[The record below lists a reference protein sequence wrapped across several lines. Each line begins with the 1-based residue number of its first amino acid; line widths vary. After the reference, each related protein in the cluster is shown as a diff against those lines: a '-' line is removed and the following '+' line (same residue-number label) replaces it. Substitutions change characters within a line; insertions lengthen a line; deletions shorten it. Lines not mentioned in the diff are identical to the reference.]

1 MTIWTGQDLTFSYNF
16 PVLGDVFTGSPINFV
31 ADGSSHLSTLSSLSP
46 ATFSVTGIA
55 PNEAQISYLYP
66 ASQYPSGFILTPAA
80 FNGFVIS
87 GPSGDSSIVA
97 AFVDPSSTAT
107 GLNDA
112 SVGFSTDSVTV
123 NLAGDNF
130 FAGSVGLIDVQFAV
144 PEPST
149 WPIMILGLCAL
160 CFLVYRRRFL
170 VYRRQ
175 PLSGLETARTR

>member
-1 MTIWTGQDLTFSYNF
+1 MTIWTGQDLTFNYNF
-16 PVLGDVFTGSPINFV
+16 PALGDVFTGSPINFV
-31 ADGSSHLSTLSSLSP
+31 ADGSLNLSTLSNLSP

-66 ASQYPSGFILTPAA
+66 ASQYPNGFGLNDAS

-87 GPSGDSSIVA
+87 GPSGVSSIVA
-97 AFVDPSSTAT
+97 AFVDPGSTVT
-107 GLNDA
+107 GLIDS
-112 SVGFSTDSVTV
+112 SVSFSTDSVTV

-149 WPIMILGLCAL
+149 FAIMVLGFCAL
-160 CFLVYRRRFL
+160 YLLVHRRRNRS
-170 VYRRQ
+170 VD
-175 PLSGLETARTR
+175 

>member
-1 MTIWTGQDLTFSYNF
+1 MTIWTGQDLTFNYNF
-16 PVLGDVFTGSPINFV
+16 PALGDVFTGSPINFV
-31 ADGSSHLSTLSSLSP
+31 ADGSSNLSTLSTLSP

-66 ASQYPSGFILTPAA
+66 STFTLTDAP

-87 GPSGDSSIVA
+87 GPAGDSSIVA
-97 AFVDPSSTAT
+97 AFVDPGSTVT
-107 GLNDA
+107 GLIDS

-123 NLAGDNF
+123 NLAGDDF

-149 WPIMILGLCAL
+149 VATMVLGLCAL
-160 CFLVYRRRFL
+160 YLLVHRHRHRNRS
-170 VYRRQ
+170 VD
-175 PLSGLETARTR
+175 

>member
-1 MTIWTGQDLTFSYNF
+1 VQIWTNQDLTFTYNF
-16 PVLGDVFTGSPINFV
+16 PALGDVFTGSPIGFV
-31 ADGSSHLSTLSSLSP
+31 GDGTPYLSTFSNLSP

-55 PNEAQISYLYP
+55 PDEVQISYLYP
-66 ASQYPSGFILTPAA
+66 ASQYPAGFTLNNTA

-97 AFVDPSSTAT
+97 SFVDPSSTVI

-149 WPIMILGLCAL
+149 WAIVFLGVCAL
-160 CFLVYRRRFL
+160 YSLAHRRRN
-170 VYRRQ
+170 R
-175 PLSGLETARTR
+175 SAH